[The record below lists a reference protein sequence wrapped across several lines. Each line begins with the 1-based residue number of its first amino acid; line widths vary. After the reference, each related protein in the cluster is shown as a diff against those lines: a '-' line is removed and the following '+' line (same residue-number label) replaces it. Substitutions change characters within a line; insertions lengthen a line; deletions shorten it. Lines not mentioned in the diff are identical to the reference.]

1 MKKKPCVRCERLVD
15 PVARLCPYCNW
26 DQGLPPPRPSPIT
39 DPSAEDRDEVRDRER
54 RRTIRRILVA
64 AGVVVALV
72 ATFAIGGLVTRIG
85 KKAEDKEIS
94 EVVPSNQDDVPTS
107 NARQL
112 TDLRLVPSSDL
123 TTTVNRSITS
133 APLQTSTAVEDI
145 ASDRSDTTALP
156 SQQYVFMEERAAA
169 ERERQKQAAAV
180 GVDPRSIRPEPA
192 PRPRPT
198 PQPTQPQPAAPQPPA
213 PTATRE
219 EPPSRPAEPPTR
231 RETVTRTRPEP
242 ISQPLPDISTGG
254 TARFRLRIGPDGSVR
269 DVEVIRTI
277 PGATT
282 RLVQSIQRWKFRP
295 ATENGRPVEGIH
307 LVDLTFKGD
316 NDD

>member
-1 MKKKPCVRCERLVD
+1 MKKKPCVRCERLID

-26 DQGLPPPRPSPIT
+26 DQELPPPRPSPIT
-39 DPSAEDRDEVRDRER
+39 DISFEERDDVGDRER
-54 RRTIRRILVA
+54 RRNIRRVLVA
-64 AGVVVALV
+64 VGVVLALI
-72 ATFAIGGLVTRIG
+72 ATFAVGSMVTRLG
-85 KKAEDKEIS
+85 KKAEDKEIN

-107 NARQL
+107 NARQI

-133 APLQTSTAVEDI
+133 APLQTSTAVEDA

-180 GVDPRSIRPEPA
+180 GIDPRSIRPPPPPPRPVRQQPPPTATTAPA
-192 PRPRPT
+192 PRPAEPS
-198 PQPTQPQPAAPQPPA
+198 PAA
-213 PTATRE
+213 
-219 EPPSRPAEPPTR
+219 PAEPPPQ
-231 RETVTRTRPEP
+231 REQVARTRPEP
-242 ISQPLPDISTGG
+242 TSQPLPDIKTGG
-254 TARFRLRIGPDGSVR
+254 TARFRLRVGPDGSVR

-277 PGATT
+277 PGATAQ
-282 RLVQSIQRWKFRP
+282 LVSAIQRWKFKP

-307 LVDLTFKGD
+307 LVDLTFKGS
-316 NDD
+316 DDD